1 MRERGLKMIDIYEDF
16 ANEIKSQHYKLG
28 RYLLLGCEMIVG
40 ALVIFCVLAME
51 QGERKYIVYGIAA
64 LIGFACGTLCSC
76 LHCQEYAI
84 SKENINIIGER
95 YGLEYFSLKMY
106 YSIVGKRLKKK
117 ACVCTIVVF
126 GILLIVN
133 LVHLIEKPIYVVCII
148 MILISAMLVSTLVVY
163 LISKFVAV
171 KRD

>member
-1 MRERGLKMIDIYEDF
+1 MIDIYE
-16 ANEIKSQHYKLG
+16 ASASEIKSQHHKLG

-40 ALVIFCVLAME
+40 ALVIFCILAME
-51 QGERKYIVYGIAA
+51 QGERKDIVYGIAA
-64 LIGFACGTLCSC
+64 FIGFACGTLYSY

-84 SKENINIIGER
+84 SKENMNIIDER
-95 YGLEYFSLKMY
+95 YGLEDFSLKMY
-106 YSIVGKRLKKK
+106 YSIVGKRLKRKICMY
-117 ACVCTIVVF
+117 AIVVF

-133 LVHLIEKPIYVVCII
+133 LLHFIERPIYVVCIAT
-148 MILISAMLVSTLVVY
+148 ISVLAMLVSTLVVY